1 MRFADDFE
9 HYGNLDAGTA
19 RRKLNAGTANFD

>member
-9 HYGNLDAGTA
+9 HYGNLVAGTA
-19 RRKLNAGTANFD
+19 RRCPQQIIKKCD